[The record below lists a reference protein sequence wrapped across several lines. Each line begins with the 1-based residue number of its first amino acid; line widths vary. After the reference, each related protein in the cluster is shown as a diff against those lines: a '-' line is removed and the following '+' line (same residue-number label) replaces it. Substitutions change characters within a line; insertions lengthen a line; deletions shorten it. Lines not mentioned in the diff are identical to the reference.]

1 MEFTWED
8 VANVKLKPTDQFT
21 SLVQSV
27 KKNPGSSIL
36 EKMIPIVNHDG
47 VMFFLCDL
55 YLKKN
60 KKLCAGVM
68 VCFDWNVGDFS
79 MVGDPEVE
87 LVAVG
92 HFGSK
97 VLALKTNK
105 QFCLLEDFAW
115 KETFIPPLPSDSL
128 QNLVILTYQSL
139 LLVINGSTVWI
150 YDDGICNWL
159 QFELLT
165 PDGKLDS
172 SPKNS
177 FVVVGGMLFVCSSS
191 KEMVFCV
198 ELQVVMQIVLN
209 CANTL
214 EEGATV
220 SKQVLQLS
228 HTLKGANFIFL
239 HSNYVLAIHTTSTT
253 VVSSVYIDRI
263 RYYDIHC
270 CHWHEVEC
278 NNDTTGIVRGCW
290 LSLFDD
296 CAGVVV
302 LPTLAVWG
310 SWQSWGS
317 AKLIRIQFRKK

>member
-1 MEFTWED
+1 M
-8 VANVKLKPTDQFT
+8 
-21 SLVQSV
+21 
-27 KKNPGSSIL
+27 
-36 EKMIPIVNHDG
+36 
-47 VMFFLCDL
+47 
-55 YLKKN
+55 
-60 KKLCAGVM
+60 
-68 VCFDWNVGDFS
+68 CFDWNVGDFN
-79 MVGDPEVE
+79 MVGDSEIE
-87 LVAVG
+87 LAAIG
-92 HFGSK
+92 NFGSK

-105 QFCLLEDFAW
+105 QFCLLDDFTW
-115 KETFIPPLPSDSL
+115 KETSIPPLPSESL
-128 QNLVILTYQSL
+128 QDPVILTYQSL

-150 YDDGICNWL
+150 HDDGICNWL
-159 QFELLT
+159 QFELST

-198 ELQVVMQIVLN
+198 ELQVVIQIVLN
-209 CANTL
+209 CS
-214 EEGATV
+214 EERTAV
-220 SKQVLQLS
+220 SKEVLQLS

-239 HSNYVLAIHTTSTT
+239 HGNHVLAIHTTSA

-270 CHWHEVEC
+270 CHWHEAEC
-278 NNDTTGIVRGCW
+278 NSDTTGIVRGCW

-302 LPTLAVWG
+302 LPPLPVWG

-317 AKLIRIQFRKK
+317 AKLLRIQLRKK